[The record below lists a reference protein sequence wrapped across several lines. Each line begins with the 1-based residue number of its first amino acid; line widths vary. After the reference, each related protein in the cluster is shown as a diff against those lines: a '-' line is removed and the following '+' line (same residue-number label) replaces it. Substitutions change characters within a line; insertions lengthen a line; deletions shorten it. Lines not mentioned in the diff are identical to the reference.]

1 MSEETSQDARIPLV
15 VFGRTLGTFT
25 GWDGDLEW
33 VVYYDVEFDPKLNNN
48 LPNGDLSF
56 TLETGILEIHTGN
69 NELRHHGDLIQI
81 LSNIERDE
89 AIS

>member
-25 GWDGDLEW
+25 GWDGDQEW

-56 TLETGILEIHTGN
+56 TFDKGLLEIHAG
-69 NELRHHGDLIQI
+69 EKLLHHGDLIQI